1 MFGKS
6 HNTVGDHN
14 ANLCLCTA
22 GDVTIKTAGRF
33 VTIFK
38 NGKLAVDDSSEIFVV
53 DSEEDMKK
61 TGIYVV
67 NSTSDPEN
75 PSQSVFLYVDGIKML
90 LASDAEGYV
99 SYTTSQ
105 ELKPEQFIQALKN
118 IGVYFQTVED
128 AKAAALTEGLV
139 YILEDQKLYKIV
151 NGELTEVI
159 ANTGSG
165 GTGEGTG
172 GSGDG
177 SEKEPEPITT
187 LQIGGIFIDGE
198 NNVISATSGLVVQVD
213 GSDYIWF
220 KNNQVFIKR
229 DLIISPQNT
238 FMVEGS
244 EQGVSGMMVYSK
256 DGEIYMEVDNL
267 LVHNSSTEYEP
278 QLYSTYVGTS
288 VKNQIKLAE
297 WATAP
302 TDIVLTLKYQNTFAV
317 GDYILVQT
325 AGGNQVTITT
335 KSIDVGT
342 TEGQEKTVQKVQ
354 ATLES
359 APSQD
364 VSLKVTYSYSE
375 NEVERTGTADILIP
389 AQVLDEDTG
398 SMIPNTYGE
407 SAGIENTP
415 AIEKIKS
422 VEILS
427 GDADIYYGSSGGHTP
442 PAAMIGTV
450 TSIDPFTINL
460 PTQDNSAESILRN
473 MQHSPIYKIGST
485 TDAVHILYHSGNSV
499 SLQECTVESG
509 ALVRKTTTQIG
520 DLSTIQKPQ
529 PTGSTGPGDTF
540 SGNGVYSDN
549 FIGVNSKFYGGTFEG
564 IEGSEYP
571 VYGDS
576 LEFPAT
582 SFDDASYD
590 KVIPCIGWVKELIKK
605 AIEDSKPATE
615 NPEPGPAPGG

>member
-33 VTIFK
+33 ITIFK

-53 DSEEDMKK
+53 DSEEEMKK

-67 NSTSDPEN
+67 NSTADPEN
-75 PSQSVFLYVDGIKML
+75 PSQSVFLYVDGIKIL

-99 SYTTSQ
+99 SYTTTQ
-105 ELKPEQFIQALKN
+105 ELKPEQFVQALKN
-118 IGVYFQTVED
+118 LGVYFQTVED

-159 ANTGSG
+159 ANTSSG
-165 GTGEGTG
+165 GTGGDTG
-172 GSGDG
+172 DSDDSSG
-177 SEKEPEPITT
+177 EEPEPTTT
-187 LQIGGIFIDGE
+187 LQVGGIFIDGE
-198 NNVISATSGLVVQVD
+198 DNIISATSGLVIQVD

-229 DLIISPQNT
+229 DLVISPQNT

-244 EQGVSGMMVYSK
+244 EQGVSGMMIYSK
-256 DGEIYMEVDNL
+256 DGEIYLEVDNL

-278 QLYSTYVGTS
+278 QLYSTYVGTL

-302 TDIVLTLKYQNTFAV
+302 TDINLALKYQNTFAV
-317 GDYILVQT
+317 GDYVLVQT

-335 KSIDVGT
+335 KSIEVGT
-342 TEGQEKTVQKVQ
+342 TEGQEKVIQKVQ

-364 VSLKVTYSYSE
+364 VSLRVTYSYSE
-375 NEVERTGTADILIP
+375 NEDEKTGTTDILIP

-398 SMIPNTYGE
+398 SMTPNTYGE
-407 SAGIENTP
+407 SADIEGIPT
-415 AIEKIKS
+415 IEEIKS

-427 GDADIYYGSSGGHTP
+427 GDADIYYGSSGGHTL
-442 PAAMIGTV
+442 PAALVGTV
-450 TSIDPFTINL
+450 TSVDPLTINL
-460 PTQDNSAESILRN
+460 PTQDNSADSVLRN
-473 MQHSPIYKIGST
+473 MQHSPIYKIGSAT
-485 TDAVHILYHSGNSV
+485 EAVHILYHSGNSI
-499 SLQECTVESG
+499 SLQECTVEEG
-509 ALVRKTTTQIG
+509 VLVRKTTTQIG

-529 PTGSTGPGDTF
+529 PAGSTGPGDTL
-540 SGNGVYSDN
+540 SGNGIYSDN
-549 FIGVNSKFYGGTFEG
+549 FVGLNPKFYGGTFEG

-571 VYGDS
+571 VYGDT

-582 SFDDASYD
+582 GFDDTSYD
-590 KVIPCIGWVKELIKK
+590 KVIPCVGWVKELIKK
-605 AIEDSKPATE
+605 AIEDSKPAPE
-615 NPEPGPAPGG
+615 EPDPEPSPGG

>member
-61 TGIYVV
+61 TGIYIV
-67 NSTSDPEN
+67 NSTTDSEGS
-75 PSQSVFLYVDGIKML
+75 SQSVFLYVDGIKML

-99 SYTTSQ
+99 SYTTAQ
-105 ELKPEQFIQALKN
+105 ELKPEQFVQALKN
-118 IGVYFQTVED
+118 LGVYFQTVED

-139 YILEDQKLYKIV
+139 YILENQKLYKIV
-151 NGELTEVI
+151 NGELTELM
-159 ANTGSG
+159 ASTDSG
-165 GTGEGTG
+165 GTDGDTG
-172 GSGDG
+172 DD
-177 SEKEPEPITT
+177 SEEEPESVTT

-198 NNVISATSGLVVQVD
+198 SNIVSATSGLVVQVD
-213 GSDYIWF
+213 GFDYIWF

-229 DLIISPQNT
+229 DLVISPQNT

-244 EQGVSGMMVYSK
+244 EQGVSGMMIYSK
-256 DGEIYMEVDNL
+256 DGEIYLEVDNL
-267 LVHNSSTEYEP
+267 LVHNTSTEYEP
-278 QLYSTYVGTS
+278 QLYSTYIGTLI
-288 VKNQIKLAE
+288 KNQIKLAE

-302 TDIVLTLKYQNTFAV
+302 TDIKLTLKYQNTFAV

-325 AGGNQVTITT
+325 AGGNQVTIKAT
-335 KSIDVGT
+335 SVNVGT
-342 TEGQEKTVQKVQ
+342 TEGEEKIIQKIQ
-354 ATLES
+354 ATLEN

-364 VSLKVTYSYSE
+364 VSLRVTYIYSE
-375 NEVERTGTADILIP
+375 DEIEKTGTADILIP

-398 SMIPNTYGE
+398 SMVPNTYGE
-407 SAGIENTP
+407 SADIENIPT
-415 AIEKIKS
+415 IEEIKS

-427 GDADIYYGSSGGHTP
+427 GDADIYYGSSGGNTL

-450 TSIDPFTINL
+450 TSADPLTINI
-460 PTQDNSAESILRN
+460 PTQDNSADSVLRN
-473 MQHSPIYKIGST
+473 LQHSPIYKIGSAT
-485 TDAVHILYHSGNSV
+485 EAVHILYHSGNSI
-499 SLQECTVESG
+499 SLQECSVEEG

-520 DLSTIQKPQ
+520 DLSTVQKPQ
-529 PTGSTGPGDTF
+529 PAGSTETGEAF
-540 SGNGVYSDN
+540 SGNGVYSDTL
-549 FIGVNSKFYGGTFEG
+549 IGVSPKFYGGTFEG

-571 VYGDS
+571 IYGDT

-582 SFDDASYD
+582 GFDDASYD
-590 KVIPCIGWVKELIKK
+590 KVIPCVGWVKELIKK
-605 AIEDSKPATE
+605 AIEDSGSS
-615 NPEPGPAPGG
+615 PEEPDSESTSDS